1 MRRLLRA
8 LNALLKGRSLP
19 TRQTVLI
26 GITFAA
32 AYGLCMSS
40 FGAWSPER
48 AVMPLVGA
56 MKAPLVLA
64 LTTLVCVPAFWGLCG
79 ATGRSDWFRV
89 ALKCVSES
97 QAVGAV
103 ALAALGPLVV
113 VGYLAG
119 IGEATALVLNAFA
132 FAIAIAAIAAQRALW
147 TRLRKLM
154 GRGGAPARLLAC
166 WFVLYGFVGVQVAW
180 MVRPVIVPRDEP
192 FGLLRDEPLTNGYV
206 AVARVVWA
214 AINDSLGGSVQPR
227 DEADHL
233 EPYL

>member
-1 MRRLLRA
+1 VRRFLRA
-8 LNALLKGRSLP
+8 LHALLKGRSLS

-56 MKAPLVLA
+56 VKAPLVLA
-64 LTTLVCVPAFWGLCG
+64 ITTLVCLPAFWGLCG

-132 FAIAIAAIAAQRALW
+132 FGIAAIAAQRALW

-180 MVRPVIVPRDEP
+180 MARPVIVPRDEP
-192 FGLLRDEPLTNGYV
+192 FALLRDEPLTNGYV

-214 AINDSLGGSVQPR
+214 AINDTLGGSRRSR
-227 DEADHL
+227 DEVDDL
-233 EPYL
+233 DPYL